1 MRRWPHSYRST
12 QKQSPRTSEPSKRNA
27 SRLIPRHT
35 HPPTQALTGR
45 SCCVCVCVCAC
56 VPQPSQLQDALTR
69 LLALEKKTRLAADAI
84 STNKVAIAILDL
96 LHSQHQYALLNTHIT
111 LLSKRRA
118 QLQKVQET
126 LVTHAITYLPSLPDT
141 ATKRQLIDTLRAVS
155 AGKMFVELERAR
167 LTRMVAEQE
176 ESEGKVSE
184 AADVMQEVAVET
196 IGTMEEKE
204 KLDFL
209 LEQIR
214 LCLAKRDY
222 VRTEIIAKKI
232 DEKQLK
238 EAEYV
243 EEKLRYY
250 RLMIQYHLHFG
261 EYYPIAQAYHAIYN
275 TPSTQAAADEQRVI
289 LKSLVI
295 FALLS
300 GYDSEVSDFIARVKE
315 DKQLAAIPEYKQLLT
330 DYVGDEIITWPLS
343 AAQQKEIMG
352 NDTFSGASAVTATD
366 ARMTDVSSGGE
377 SKEEAK
383 DGSATSGANEE
394 ESLVVHDAS
403 QRQRDF
409 HKRIVQ
415 HNMRIIAAYYTRI
428 GAARFSSLLQ
438 LSVDSAELY
447 LSEMVSSGQLYVRID
462 RPKGEYVFRREDAAG
477 AGGSSGGGGSG
488 SSEIAELT
496 GNIEQLLKLVETTN
510 HLINKELMTHKAIK
524 V

>member
-1 MRRWPHSYRST
+1 MLA
-12 QKQSPRTSEPSKRNA
+12 K
-27 SRLIPRHT
+27 
-35 HPPTQALTGR
+35 
-45 SCCVCVCVCAC
+45 
-56 VPQPSQLQDALTR
+56 
-69 LLALEKKTRLAADAI
+69 LLGLEKKTRLAADAL

-96 LHSQHQYALLNTHIT
+96 LHSQHQYTLLNTHIT

-126 LVTHAITYLPSLPDT
+126 LVTHSITFLPSLPDT
-141 ATKRQLIDTLRAVS
+141 QTKRHLIDTLREVS

-176 ESEGKVSE
+176 EKEGKVSE

-196 IGTMEEKE
+196 IGTMEQKE

-232 DEKQLK
+232 DVKMLK
-238 EAEYV
+238 EAQYV
-243 EEKLRYY
+243 VEKLRYH

-261 EYYPIAQAYHAIYN
+261 QYYPIAQAYHAIYN
-275 TPSTQAAADEQRVI
+275 TPTQAGGSTEEMAGQQQDV

-295 FALLS
+295 FAILS
-300 GYDSEVSDFIARVKE
+300 GYDSEVSDFIARVKD
-315 DKQLAAIPEYKQLLT
+315 DKQLATIPEYKLLLL

-343 AAQQKEIMG
+343 TAQQKEIMG
-352 NDTFSGASAVTATD
+352 HDTFKGATTDSAMA
-366 ARMTDVSSGGE
+366 MTDVAGGE
-377 SKEEAK
+377 SKEESK
-383 DGSATSGANEE
+383 DGSSSTTGASEE

-415 HNMRIIAAYYTRI
+415 HNMRIISAYYTRI
-428 GAARFSSLLQ
+428 TAARFSSLLQ
-438 LSVDSAELY
+438 LPIDSAELY

-462 RPKGEYVFRREDAAG
+462 RPKGEYVFRREEAAG
-477 AGGSSGGGGSG
+477 TGGVG
-488 SSEIAELT
+488 EIAELT

-510 HLINKELMTHKAIK
+510 HMINKEMTTHRSLKA
-524 V
+524 

>member
-1 MRRWPHSYRST
+1 M
-12 QKQSPRTSEPSKRNA
+12 
-27 SRLIPRHT
+27 LVGV
-35 HPPTQALTGR
+35 L
-45 SCCVCVCVCAC
+45 
-56 VPQPSQLQDALTR
+56 QPSQLQDVLTK

-96 LHSQHQYALLNTHIT
+96 LHSQRQYPQLNTNIT

-141 ATKRQLIDTLRAVS
+141 ATKRALIDTLRAVS

-176 ESEGKVSE
+176 EAEGKVSE
-184 AADVMQEVAVET
+184 AADVLQEVAVET
-196 IGTMEEKE
+196 IGTMEQKE

-232 DEKQLK
+232 DTKVWK
-238 EAEYV
+238 DKEYV

-250 RLMIQYHLHFG
+250 RLMIQYHMHFG
-261 EYYPIAQAYHAIYN
+261 QYYPIAQAYHAIYQ
-275 TPSTQAAADEQRVI
+275 TPATASTAQAGEEQLAV

-295 FALLS
+295 YAILS
-300 GYDSEVSDFIARVKE
+300 GYDSEVSDFIARIKD
-315 DKQLAAIPEYKQLLT
+315 DKQLGAIPEYKQLLI

-343 AAQQKEIMG
+343 AAQQKAIMG
-352 NDTFSGASAVTATD
+352 NDTFKGATTDSAAE
-366 ARMTDVSSGGE
+366 AAMTDVSSSE
-377 SKEEAK
+377 SKEESK
-383 DGSATSGANEE
+383 DGSNSTGASEE

-428 GAARFSSLLQ
+428 TASRFSSLLQ
-438 LSVDSAELY
+438 LPVDSAELY

-462 RPKGEYVFRREDAAG
+462 RPKGEYVFRREEAAG
-477 AGGSSGGGGSG
+477 VGGGG
-488 SSEIAELT
+488 EIAELT

-510 HLINKELMTHKAIK
+510 HLINKEMMVHTAKA
-524 V
+524 

>member
-1 MRRWPHSYRST
+1 M
-12 QKQSPRTSEPSKRNA
+12 
-27 SRLIPRHT
+27 
-35 HPPTQALTGR
+35 
-45 SCCVCVCVCAC
+45 
-56 VPQPSQLQDALTR
+56 QPSQLNDVLAK
-69 LLALEKKTRLAADAI
+69 LLALEKKTRLAADAL

-96 LHSQHQYALLNTHIT
+96 LHSQRQYPQLNTHIT

-141 ATKRQLIDTLRAVS
+141 ATRRQLIDTLRAVS
-155 AGKMFVELERAR
+155 AGKMYVELERAR

-176 ESEGKVSE
+176 ESEGKVNE
-184 AADVMQEVAVET
+184 AADVLQEVAVET
-196 IGTMEEKE
+196 IGTMEQKE

-232 DEKQLK
+232 DVKMLK
-238 EAEYV
+238 EKEYV

-261 EYYPIAQAYHAIYN
+261 QYYPIAQAYHAIYN
-275 TPSTQAAADEQRVI
+275 TPAQAGAGAGGEGQKGQVDV
-289 LKSLVI
+289 LKKLVV

-300 GYDSEVSDFIARVKE
+300 GYDSEVSDFIARVKD
-315 DKQLAAIPEYKQLLT
+315 DKALSGIPEYRQLLL

-352 NDTFSGASAVTATD
+352 NDTFKGATTATEGGAAD
-366 ARMTDVSSGGE
+366 TTMTDASSSSSE
-377 SKEEAK
+377 SKEESK
-383 DGSATSGANEE
+383 DGSTTASTTNASEE

-428 GAARFSSLLQ
+428 TAARFSSLLQ
-438 LSVDSAELY
+438 LPVDSAELY

-462 RPKGEYVFRREDAAG
+462 RPKGEYVFRREEAAG
-477 AGGSSGGGGSG
+477 VGGAG
-488 SSEIAELT
+488 EIAELT

-510 HLINKELMTHKAIK
+510 HLINKEMMVHRAIK
-524 V
+524 A

>member
-1 MRRWPHSYRST
+1 M
-12 QKQSPRTSEPSKRNA
+12 
-27 SRLIPRHT
+27 
-35 HPPTQALTGR
+35 
-45 SCCVCVCVCAC
+45 
-56 VPQPSQLQDALTR
+56 
-69 LLALEKKTRLAADAI
+69 EKKTRLAADAI

-96 LHSQHQYALLNTHIT
+96 LHSQRQYTQLNTNIT

-126 LVTHAITYLPSLPDT
+126 LVTHAITYLPSLPDIQ
-141 ATKRQLIDTLRAVS
+141 TKRQLIDTLRAVS

-176 ESEGKVSE
+176 EKEGRTSE

-196 IGTMEEKE
+196 IGTMEQKE

-232 DEKQLK
+232 DEKMLK
-238 EAEYV
+238 EKEYV
-243 EEKLRYY
+243 DEKLRYY

-261 EYYPIAQAYHAIYN
+261 QYYPIAQAYHAIYN
-275 TPSTQAAADEQRVI
+275 TPPPTTTTTTTTAQPAGSTAATTGTGSGSGGRSEAQQAV

-295 FALLS
+295 FAILS
-300 GYDSEVSDFIARVKE
+300 GYDSEVSDFIARIKD
-315 DKQLAAIPEYKQLLT
+315 DKQLATLPEYRQLLL

-343 AAQQKEIMG
+343 TAQQKEIMG
-352 NDTFSGASAVTATD
+352 NDTFKGATTTD
-366 ARMTDVSSGGE
+366 ATPDATMTDVTSSNSGE
-377 SKEEAK
+377 SKDESK
-383 DGSATSGANEE
+383 DGSSATEE

-428 GAARFSSLLQ
+428 TAARFSSLLQ
-438 LSVDSAELY
+438 LPVDSAELY

-462 RPKGEYVFRREDAAG
+462 RPKGEYVFRREEAAG
-477 AGGSSGGGGSG
+477 ASGSG
-488 SSEIAELT
+488 EIAELT

-510 HLINKELMTHKAIK
+510 HLINKEMMVHKAIK
-524 V
+524 A